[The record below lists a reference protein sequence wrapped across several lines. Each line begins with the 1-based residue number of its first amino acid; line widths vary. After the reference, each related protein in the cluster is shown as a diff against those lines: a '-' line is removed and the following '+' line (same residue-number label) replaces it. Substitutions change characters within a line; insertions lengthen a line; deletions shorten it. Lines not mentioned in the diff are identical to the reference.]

1 MKISTIKLGSLKE
14 KKTGASIKS
23 VISLTRIK
31 INNIA
36 AFLINIATRKAIPT
50 ARFLAI

>member
-1 MKISTIKLGSLKE
+1 MKISPIKLGSLKE